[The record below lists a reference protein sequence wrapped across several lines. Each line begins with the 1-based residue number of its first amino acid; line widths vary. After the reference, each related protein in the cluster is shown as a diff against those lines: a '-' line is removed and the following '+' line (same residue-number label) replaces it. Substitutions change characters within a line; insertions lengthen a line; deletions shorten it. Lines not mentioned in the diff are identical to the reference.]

1 MKRKK
6 TQKIATDYPDQSPKE
21 LNMLSQLYREPWLS
35 SISSG
40 MHLISILHLLMRFI
54 IGKEVKNMMSI
65 RKMKAIHK
73 KYHTIEKI
81 FEARLALA
89 SGVISKS

>member
-40 MHLISILHLLMRFI
+40 MQLTSLLHLLMRFI
-54 IGKEVKNMMSI
+54 IGKEVKMMSV

-73 KYHTIEKI
+73 KLHISQKI
-81 FEARLALA
+81 FEARLAVA
-89 SGVISKS
+89 SGVIY